1 MDSSK
6 ENSVSDLIV
15 DFHAIEKY
23 LPHWSWHELL
33 FGIEKDLL
41 TYDDVIKYA
50 FSAISEDIENIG
62 QVVELSLSDKFKAEK
77 LLKNLVDLENDQNI
91 DDIISK
97 WAFAIIYTAYVNDC
111 KDIFALTDCVYAEFD
126 YPEGLRNLIP
136 YEPATDGRTLS
147 EHLTDYIIAG
157 KNKWVKE

>member
-1 MDSSK
+1 M
-6 ENSVSDLIV
+6 SDLIV
-15 DFHAIEKY
+15 DFHTTEKY
-23 LPHWSWHELL
+23 MPRWSWHELL
-33 FGIEKDLL
+33 FGIEKSLL

-50 FSAISEDIENIG
+50 FSAISEDTENID

-77 LLKNLVDLENDQNI
+77 LLKNLVDLEKNQNI
-91 DDIISK
+91 DDIVSK
-97 WAFAIIYTAYVNDC
+97 WAFAIIYTAYVNDY
-111 KDIFALTDCVYAEFD
+111 KDMFALTDCVYTEFD
-126 YPEGLRNLIP
+126 YPESLRNLIP

>member
-15 DFHAIEKY
+15 DFHTIEKY

-33 FGIEKDLL
+33 FGIEKDLM

-50 FSAISEDIENIG
+50 FSAISEDTENIDL
-62 QVVELSLSDKFKAEK
+62 VVELSFSDKFKAEK
-77 LLKNLVDLENDQNI
+77 ILKNLVDLEKDQNI

-97 WAFAIIYTAYVNDC
+97 WAFAIIYTANINDHE
-111 KDIFALTDCVYAEFD
+111 DIFVLTDCLYTEFD
-126 YPEGLRNLIP
+126 YPEELRQLIS
-136 YEPATDGRTLS
+136 YEPSDGRTLS
-147 EHLTDYIIAG
+147 ESLTDYIKVG
-157 KNKWVKE
+157 KSKWIKE